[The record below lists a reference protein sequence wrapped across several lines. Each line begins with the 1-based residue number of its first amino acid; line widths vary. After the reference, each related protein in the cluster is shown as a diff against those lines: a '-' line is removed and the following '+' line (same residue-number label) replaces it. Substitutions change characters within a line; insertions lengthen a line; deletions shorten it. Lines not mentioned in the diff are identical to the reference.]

1 MRKFAASVVFLL
13 ALFMLNAGERFE
25 KQYGKELKVETF
37 YPLGVHGFFQPGEDI
52 RCVLVLANA
61 ADRALTADVQFA
73 VKDYQGKTTV
83 RRTLRRSLAAGGRER
98 IEVEFPPPAAKGYFT
113 VDAQVDADGRKMWK
127 TQTGFIVITPAGR
140 RDPFFAIDKNLIT
153 PKLLKGYEL
162 LGAGTLGIGIN
173 WYQPAWCSDL
183 SYVDRALN
191 GFFAPILNSDFKIMA
206 CFSPQ
211 VPHDKAAKERLKKEL
226 PVLTDA
232 DIGHVKKFTERFAS
246 LTKGRVRLW
255 VIQQEFDADF
265 RNKKMSGGGAAT
277 LANYVTMTRAI
288 YRTLKRVNPD
298 ANIAVLGING
308 SDYFYGNPPF
318 VLSRIVL
325 DDLGECFD
333 LLAIDAY
340 SGNWNAL
347 RGPVDPPEKGLKRFL
362 TDAAELSRSYQRPG
376 MALNVERC
384 YALDYF
390 SAFDSDTARRIADYT
405 IRSVIIN
412 RASPSPLYSL
422 HVGAFYSLPHQI
434 KKGVYDGTKPV
445 MDLGAAWKVVF
456 DEKGEETFIPRPA
469 AVAFATAA
477 RELAFV
483 SDPQEVLIGNEVYS
497 YLFTRENGEQVIAVW
512 CTEKPVGL
520 RIVLPCRAVLTDMMG
535 NRRNLEQGKA
545 NLKLTGSPQFLSLNC
560 RRSNAAGMLARAEI
574 PELELI
580 RGYGRR
586 ISPDTAQIQIL
597 SLAPEVLRGRL
608 KTADG
613 KAVEVTLAPR
623 KVTEVNMP
631 VGTEERDSS
640 AELTVSGGGKFRI
653 PLDLSF
659 LAAAKLNGT
668 PVFDGSGGWFST
680 LKPVCLKS
688 PDDIYPKSALVPE
701 LNLLQFDGR
710 DISAALYFAWTPQYL
725 CIAAK
730 VNDRKHIQRRRAA
743 EIWMEDAFQFVI
755 SPRHNARP
763 KSLRSSSEKAAF
775 SASEYNF
782 GLALTDRGPEL
793 YRWSGGGKPAASCSW
808 PVNVTRKGTVTLYEA
823 AIPWKEVGI
832 VPGEGLGIRFGAIL
846 MDNNRPEDRQ
856 AKYWLALN
864 EGVAGTQDASQLKT
878 LILKEAK

>member
-1 MRKFAASVVFLL
+1 M
-13 ALFMLNAGERFE
+13 
-25 KQYGKELKVETF
+25 
-37 YPLGVHGFFQPGEDI
+37 
-52 RCVLVLANA
+52 
-61 ADRALTADVQFA
+61 
-73 VKDYQGKTTV
+73 
-83 RRTLRRSLAAGGRER
+83 
-98 IEVEFPPPAAKGYFT
+98 
-113 VDAQVDADGRKMWK
+113 
-127 TQTGFIVITPAGR
+127 
-140 RDPFFAIDKNLIT
+140 
-153 PKLLKGYEL
+153 
-162 LGAGTLGIGIN
+162 
-173 WYQPAWCSDL
+173 
-183 SYVDRALN
+183 
-191 GFFAPILNSDFKIMA
+191 
-206 CFSPQ
+206 
-211 VPHDKAAKERLKKEL
+211 
-226 PVLTDA
+226 
-232 DIGHVKKFTERFAS
+232 
-246 LTKGRVRLW
+246 
-255 VIQQEFDADF
+255 
-265 RNKKMSGGGAAT
+265 
-277 LANYVTMTRAI
+277 
-288 YRTLKRVNPD
+288 
-298 ANIAVLGING
+298 
-308 SDYFYGNPPF
+308 
-318 VLSRIVL
+318 
-325 DDLGECFD
+325 
-333 LLAIDAY
+333 
-340 SGNWNAL
+340 
-347 RGPVDPPEKGLKRFL
+347 
-362 TDAAELSRSYQRPG
+362 
-376 MALNVERC
+376 
-384 YALDYF
+384 
-390 SAFDSDTARRIADYT
+390 
-405 IRSVIIN
+405 
-412 RASPSPLYSL
+412 
-422 HVGAFYSLPHQI
+422 
-434 KKGVYDGTKPV
+434 
-445 MDLGAAWKVVF
+445 
-456 DEKGEETFIPRPA
+456 
-469 AVAFATAA
+469 AFATAA

-560 RRSNAAGMLARAEI
+560 RRSDAAGMLARAEI

-608 KTADG
+608 KTVDG